1 MTKNKYLDVNKYR
14 DDNKSENYDY
24 DDSFASLF
32 NGVRKTFPGKQLPAY
47 KTARQ
52 KIALRKPPPRQFPP
66 RKQPSENYHT
76 TINSGKLPFS
86 GKLGPRTL
94 PPTPP
99 LEFLPTNSL
108 WKTIPWQLPWKITS
122 NRLLKFAT
130 KYQAFAAITQS
141 LNCVTNNC

>member
-1 MTKNKYLDVNKYR
+1 MVYNGLKRAKKVLTFTLTKNKYLDVNKYR

-47 KTARQ
+47 KTAHQ

-108 WKTIPWQLPWKITS
+108 WKTIP
-122 NRLLKFAT
+122 
-130 KYQAFAAITQS
+130 
-141 LNCVTNNC
+141 